1 MDKSHINPF
10 TRTGGTWIV
19 LFVAI
24 CAWLATSFVV
34 YRFAVSN
41 SQKTLDQ
48 VTNGSLGEQQS
59 PESSTLAEN
68 VPEEL
73 QLAAAE
79 QDGEE
84 PLWVKEINEANL
96 ERIAEEKEAEDAR
109 IAADAKLAEE
119 EQKAAEEKQDEEE
132 RLAAEDKQAEEERL
146 VAAEEQA
153 EEERLAAAE
162 KHAEEERLAA
172 DEKQAEKA
180 RLAAAEKQAEEERLA
195 AEEKQAEEARLAAA
209 EKQAEEERL
218 AAEEKQA
225 EEARLAAE
233 EERAEEERLAA
244 VEKQAEEERI
254 AAEEKQAEEARLAAE
269 EEERAEEERLA
280 AEAKQAEEERIAAEA
295 KQAEEARLAAEAKQ
309 AEQERL
315 AAVQKQA
322 RRDAAASTKLA
333 RYVEL
338 RNDELRVLA
347 GLSDRLRFDSRSKL
361 INRDVERGL
370 DRIFDPLY
378 LYSDLMVVVRVAS
391 NEYRGSADN
400 NQLSYERGQS
410 IASYLS
416 RRGLDER
423 RLSVQVES
431 GDGMPYG
438 SHRVKVA
445 VEDPI
450 Q

>member
-195 AEEKQAEEARLAAA
+195 AEEKQAEEARLAA
-209 EKQAEEERL
+209 
-218 AAEEKQA
+218 
-225 EEARLAAE
+225 E

-254 AAEEKQAEEARLAAE
+254 AAEEKQAEEARLAA